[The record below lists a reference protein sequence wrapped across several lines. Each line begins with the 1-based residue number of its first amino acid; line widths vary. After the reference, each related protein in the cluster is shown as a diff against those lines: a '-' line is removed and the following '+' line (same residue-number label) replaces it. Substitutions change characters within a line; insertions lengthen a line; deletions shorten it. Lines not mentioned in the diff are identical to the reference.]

1 MQKATIKF
9 FNDAKGWGFATTD
22 SGEDIFVH
30 HSAIQMKGRRTLVDG
45 QRVELEY
52 ENGAKGLQ
60 ATRVFPE

>member
-1 MQKATIKF
+1 MHKATIKF

-22 SGEDIFVH
+22 NGDDIFVH
-30 HSAIQMKGRRTLVDG
+30 HSAIQMKGRRTLVDD

-52 ENGAKGLQ
+52 EQGAKGLQ

>member
-1 MQKATIKF
+1 MHKATIKF

-22 SGEDIFVH
+22 NGEDIFVH
-30 HSAIQMKGRRTLVDG
+30 HSAIQMTGRRTLTDG

-60 ATRVFPE
+60 ATRVFLE